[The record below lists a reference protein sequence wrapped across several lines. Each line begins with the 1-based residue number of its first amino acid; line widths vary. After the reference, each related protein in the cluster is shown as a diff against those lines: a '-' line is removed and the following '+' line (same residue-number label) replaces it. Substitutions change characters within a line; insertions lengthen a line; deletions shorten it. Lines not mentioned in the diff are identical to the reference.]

1 VRYDGT
7 MYRGFYD
14 RHLLVTVSS
23 EPGSPSSTIPEDK
36 QIFPDNNIF
45 DYEVMPGLSD
55 RVIRLTVS
63 IILLLIR
70 VVKNCDYT

>member
-1 VRYDGT
+1 MRYDGT